1 MKQLAKCTA
10 ILLCLS
16 LIGIQGYAQ
25 GEKKQSKTYP
35 LVISLL
41 NTSTLLPGAGKLG
54 IWGTPVHP
62 GFSVGTEFRYNSA
75 IRNEWF
81 QTLKFAYSYHKYA
94 QHSLLLFSEL
104 GYRRHFSLAFDVEA
118 RLGLGYLH
126 AIPDAQIF
134 VLGDNGTYNRKHN
147 LGRPQGMGSFS
158 LGLGYTFNHGSGL
171 RVFIAEQF
179 YMQAPFVNEYV
190 PLLPSSVFHLGVA
203 FPFFHASK

>member
-1 MKQLAKCTA
+1 MKQLAKCMA

-16 LIGIQGYAQ
+16 LISTQGHAQ

-62 GFSVGTEFRYNSA
+62 GFSLGTEFHKNDPK
-75 IRNEWF
+75 RNDWF
-81 QTLKFAYSYHKYA
+81 QTVKFAYSYHQYV
-94 QHSLLLFSEL
+94 QHNVLLFSEL
-104 GYRRHFSLAFDVEA
+104 GYRHHFSKAFDVEA
-118 RLGLGYLH
+118 RLGIGYLH
-126 AIPDAQIF
+126 SFPDTKIYA
-134 VLGDNGTYNRKHN
+134 LGFDGVYRRVHN
-147 LGRPQGMGSFS
+147 LGRSQGMGSFS

-179 YMQAPFVNEYV
+179 YVQGPFVNEYV
-190 PLLPSSVFHLGVA
+190 PLLPSSVLHLGVA